1 MLMVLRYQMSQCATD
16 KPRFRGPETDV
27 LHDLEKDK
35 LKNIRV
41 QMIRAD
47 VQQNDSF
54 RKAYVIEE
62 SAASRSKGRCY
73 LFQKQYFHLLH
84 VANELHLEFVF
95 PTKKIPSNSIEFNWK
110 KSLIH

>member
-1 MLMVLRYQMSQCATD
+1 MFDRYHMSQSAPE
-16 KPRFRGPETDV
+16 KPMFRGPETDV

-47 VQQNDSF
+47 VQNDSF

-62 SAASRSKGRCY
+62 PVARSKG
-73 LFQKQYFHLLH
+73 K
-84 VANELHLEFVF
+84 
-95 PTKKIPSNSIEFNWK
+95 
-110 KSLIH
+110 

>member
-1 MLMVLRYQMSQCATD
+1 MLIFLVNRYHIPQSTPE
-16 KPRFRGPETDV
+16 KPMFRGPETDV
-27 LHDLEKDK
+27 LHELEKDK

-62 SAASRSKGRCY
+62 PVANRSKGR
-73 LFQKQYFHLLH
+73 
-84 VANELHLEFVF
+84 
-95 PTKKIPSNSIEFNWK
+95 
-110 KSLIH
+110 

>member
-1 MLMVLRYQMSQCATD
+1 M
-16 KPRFRGPETDV
+16 FRGPETDV

-47 VQQNDSF
+47 VQQNESF

-62 SAASRSKGRCY
+62 PVINRSKGR
-73 LFQKQYFHLLH
+73 
-84 VANELHLEFVF
+84 
-95 PTKKIPSNSIEFNWK
+95 
-110 KSLIH
+110 